1 MSTNVGMGL
10 AAFGSSRMGFGTPGT
25 INSTVA
31 KLFLKEL
38 DQSVRGNAE
47 AINPTTG
54 DYVRDTTT
62 GVHRGMDSVQQM
74 VYLALR
80 TAKNSTLVQN
90 FGLRN
95 FGDVITDSTKNDII
109 NAINETLRD
118 LVLRQLV
125 EIVSIEVTR
134 VKSTAY
140 QILVKWKNLT
150 NNETNVFRISL

>member
-1 MSTNVGMGL
+1 MSTNIGMGL
-10 AAFGSSRMGFGTPGT
+10 SAFGSSRTGFGTPGT

-31 KLFLKEL
+31 KLLLKENDL
-38 DQSVRGNAE
+38 SIKGNVV
-47 AINPTTG
+47 AINQITG
-54 DYVRDTTT
+54 DYIRDETT

-90 FGLRN
+90 FGLRS
-95 FGDVITDSTKNDII
+95 FGDVVTDSTKKDIT

-125 EIVSIEVTR
+125 EVVTVEVTK

-140 QILVKWKNLT
+140 QILIKWKNLT
-150 NNETNVFRISL
+150 NNETNIFRISL